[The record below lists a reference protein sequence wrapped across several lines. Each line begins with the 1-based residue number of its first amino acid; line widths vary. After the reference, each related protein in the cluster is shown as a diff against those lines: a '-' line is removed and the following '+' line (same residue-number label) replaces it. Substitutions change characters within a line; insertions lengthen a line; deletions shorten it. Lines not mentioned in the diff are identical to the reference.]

1 MVVVLL
7 TKLCQVNALAI
18 FSRIVVAP
26 LPLGLGPAEY
36 LLLLSH
42 SFVGARENL
51 KKKIE
56 KCRPANNASCGW
68 SFWRIRLAALTFC
81 CVQSSILSRFV
92 SSSQRTAPEV
102 KNKRKRSL
110 TEEEIVSA
118 VVDDL
123 MATGGHAALY
133 FLENVFLFL
142 TATPC
147 VMGRQW
153 KNLFKFI
160 LLFILFIIYFYYLFY
175 YLFIYYYLFI
185 IIIYLLFILFIYYL
199 FYYLLFWKFRW
210 NAQMKASVVICIF
223 HWFERRQCGIVASP
237 ATFEIWNSENGAVFV
252 FLSAGRVSVSHDG
265 PFTCCWRWRHGRC
278 LCFGFKMR

>member
-1 MVVVLL
+1 M
-7 TKLCQVNALAI
+7 NALAI

-147 VMGRQW
+147 VMGRQ
-153 KNLFKFI
+153 
-160 LLFILFIIYFYYLFY
+160 
-175 YLFIYYYLFI
+175 
-185 IIIYLLFILFIYYL
+185 
-199 FYYLLFWKFRW
+199 
-210 NAQMKASVVICIF
+210 
-223 HWFERRQCGIVASP
+223 
-237 ATFEIWNSENGAVFV
+237 
-252 FLSAGRVSVSHDG
+252 
-265 PFTCCWRWRHGRC
+265 
-278 LCFGFKMR
+278 